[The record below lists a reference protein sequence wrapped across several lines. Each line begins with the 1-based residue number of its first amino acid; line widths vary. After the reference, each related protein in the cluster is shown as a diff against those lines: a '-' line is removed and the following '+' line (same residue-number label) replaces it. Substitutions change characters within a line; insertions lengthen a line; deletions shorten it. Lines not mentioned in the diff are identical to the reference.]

1 MVYLRRLRK
10 EDAPFMLEWMHDAE
24 IQSVFAKDM
33 ASITIEQAL
42 TFISSADVPSDEDRD
57 ISQWAGKDIHF
68 AIASNESDEYLGT
81 ISLKN
86 INLKNCDAEY
96 AISTRQSVHGTGAA
110 AEATNLLLK
119 KAFDVYELHRVYL
132 NVLSENKR
140 AMHFYEKCGFQRE
153 GEFRDAIQKNDKY
166 MNLSWYSM
174 LADDFH
180 MKNIG

>member
-1 MVYLRRLRK
+1 MVYLRRLQK
-10 EDAPFMLEWMHDAE
+10 EDALYMLEWMHDAD
-24 IQSVFAKDM
+24 IQSVFAKNM

-42 TFISSADVPSDEDRD
+42 AFISSADVPDDEDRD
-57 ISQWAGKDIHF
+57 ISQWGGKDIHF
-68 AIASNESDEYLGT
+68 AITNKETNEYLGT

-96 AISTRQSVHGTGAA
+96 AISTRKTVHGTGAA
-110 AEATNLLLK
+110 AEATALLLK
-119 KAFDVYELHRVYL
+119 KAFNAYELHRVYL

-140 AMHFYEKCGFQRE
+140 AMRFYEKCGFQRE
-153 GEFRDAIQKNDKY
+153 GEFRDAIRKNDKY

-180 MKNIG
+180 MKNIR